1 MHAMIGVGEVVEC
14 GWGEEVRIE
23 LSVDELIR

>member
-1 MHAMIGVGEVVEC
+1 MIGVGEVVEC